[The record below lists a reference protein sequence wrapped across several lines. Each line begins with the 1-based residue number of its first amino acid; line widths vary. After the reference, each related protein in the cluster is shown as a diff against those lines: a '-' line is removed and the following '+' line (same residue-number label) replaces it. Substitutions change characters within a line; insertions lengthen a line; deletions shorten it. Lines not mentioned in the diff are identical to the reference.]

1 MSTICL
7 QSTWRGKERIPLKS
21 KQHFLLQNMLLKLP
35 VFFFFFTE
43 GYFKTCPGPKV
54 GFIAK
59 HEMEK
64 KNICVYIHFGGMC
77 IFGSLEAAHTPNRAG
92 NPPCSLLP
100 FINIIDVEFV
110 DRINLIHSG
119 AGLTEPRCN
128 ENLLASCLKHGCL
141 RPINKQP
148 TGEYKSRFLNL
159 KGGGGGR
166 RAS

>member
-7 QSTWRGKERIPLKS
+7 QSIWWGKERIPLKS
-21 KQHFLLQNMLLKLP
+21 KRHFLLQNLFLNLS
-35 VFFFFFTE
+35 FFFFFFFCIE

-54 GFIAK
+54 GFIAN
-59 HEMEK
+59 MRWK
-64 KNICVYIHFGGMC
+64 KIYVYIYIYTFFFHLMFGV
-77 IFGSLEAAHTPNRAG
+77 SLAAQRQPTLQIGAG

-141 RPINKQP
+141 RQSINSLLENTKA
-148 TGEYKSRFLNL
+148 GF
-159 KGGGGGR
+159 
-166 RAS
+166 